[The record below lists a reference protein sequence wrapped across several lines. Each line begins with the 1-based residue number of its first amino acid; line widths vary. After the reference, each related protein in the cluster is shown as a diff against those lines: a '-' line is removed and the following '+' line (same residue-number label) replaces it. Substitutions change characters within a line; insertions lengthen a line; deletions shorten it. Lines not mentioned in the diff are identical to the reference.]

1 MIDWII
7 ENFPDE
13 ELLVADRFDSAII
26 GIDETSMRI
35 IYSTS
40 KCIEI
45 LEENM
50 SREEAIEFFYYN
62 VKGSYVGEKTPIWC
76 LDSESI

>member
-13 ELLVADRFDSAII
+13 ELLVADGFDSAII